1 MPELPEVE
9 TLCRQLRQVVLGR
22 QILEMEVID
31 AKIGLFPEAIGRRI
45 TAVHRLGKSLGM
57 VLDSGRA
64 LRLHLRMSGRLLWR
78 TDYHLPLPHM
88 RFMLGFEEGWL
99 LCIDPRRFAT
109 LSWASPSRCPRP
121 PAYPLLKGD
130 LPRISALAARRRVA
144 VKAFLLDQTV
154 MAGIGNIYAC
164 EILHAAAIEPEC
176 RACDLT
182 PMQWERL
189 AAVTA
194 SILKKAVRARGT
206 SISDWHDLF
215 GNKGENQRFL
225 KVYGRRGEACPRC
238 GASIER
244 KSLGG
249 RGTFY
254 CPSCQR

>member
-1 MPELPEVE
+1 VPELPEVE

-31 AKIGLFPEAIGRRI
+31 SKIGRFPEAIGCRI
-45 TAVHRLGKSLGM
+45 TAVHRFGKSLEM
-57 VLDSGRA
+57 VLDSGWV

-78 TDYHLPLPHM
+78 SDYHLPLPHT
-88 RFMLGFEEGWL
+88 RFVLGFEEGWL

-109 LSWASPSRCPRP
+109 LSFAPVSRTPRSPV
-121 PAYPLLKGD
+121 YPLLKGD
-130 LPRISALAARRRVA
+130 LPRICALAAKRRIA
-144 VKAFLLDQTV
+144 VKAFLMDQTV

-164 EILHAAAIEPEC
+164 EILHEAAIEPDC
-176 RACDLT
+176 PACDLSL
-182 PMQWERL
+182 PQWRQL
-189 AAVTA
+189 SDAAA

-206 SISDWHDLF
+206 TISDWHDLF
-215 GNKGENQRFL
+215 GHKGENQRLL
-225 KVYGRRGEACPRC
+225 KVYGRGGQACPRC
-238 GASIER
+238 GASILR